1 MKLDRET
8 ELLAQDIYIRHV
20 TNTNFQGDVME
31 TAKLAIQQSLAFTQ
45 QWEMT
50 QDAVQSATV
59 QAVEQVKPIGTE
71 KPAKDLPR
79 DPKLGKAPV
88 KELRARPKGEKR

>member
-20 TNTNFQGDVME
+20 TNTNFQGDIME
-31 TAKLAIQQSLAFTQ
+31 TAKLAIQQSLAFGQ
-45 QWEMT
+45 QWEVT

-59 QAVEQVKPIGTE
+59 QAVEQAKPIQTE
-71 KPAKDLPR
+71 KPAKDLRR
-79 DPKLGKAPV
+79 DPKPGKAPV
-88 KELRARPKGEKR
+88 KELRAKAKG